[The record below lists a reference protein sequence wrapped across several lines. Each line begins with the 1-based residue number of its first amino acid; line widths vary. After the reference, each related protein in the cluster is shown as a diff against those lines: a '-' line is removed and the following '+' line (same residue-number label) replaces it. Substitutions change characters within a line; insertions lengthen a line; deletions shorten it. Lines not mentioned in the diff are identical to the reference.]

1 MTNAAFI
8 YPLISAT
15 CFGISNAYW
24 RKLEKAG
31 FSFQEAIFYRGFI
44 GVVLLSTLWL
54 VLQTTGNLTTLIN
67 LDKSI
72 LSNYHWLQTLLVC
85 IVCSLG
91 LVCFVPS
98 LKHKI
103 VAVAISLSSIN
114 VFGILTA
121 VIFLGE
127 AFLFK
132 HLISLAIAAIGV
144 LLIALKSNPTTKNI
158 TFGIRSIILPLLAA
172 FFWSVGYTLF
182 KIPLQWMGA
191 LTLGIIIETTVW
203 LVSIVLLVID
213 GKIPFAKIKN
223 AYVKMSHF
231 YVAGLLLVGGSLFVN
246 IALTKISIA
255 ELNILGMFTFP
266 ITIISAFLFYKET
279 PTIKEWI
286 GIVLIITSILYLTL
300 IK

>member
-24 RKLEKAG
+24 RKLEKTD

-44 GVVLLSTLWL
+44 GVVLLSTLWIVLHITNTLPPL
-54 VLQTTGNLTTLIN
+54 VY

-103 VAVAISLSSIN
+103 VAVAVSLSSIN
-114 VFGILTA
+114 IFGILTA
-121 VIFLGE
+121 VVFFGE
-127 AFLFK
+127 VFLFK

-144 LLIALKSNPTTKNI
+144 LLIALKSNSTTKNI
-158 TFGIRSIILPLLAA
+158 AFDIRSIILPLLAA
-172 FFWSVGYTLF
+172 FFWGVGYTLF

-191 LTLGIIIETTVW
+191 LTLGVIIEFVVW
-203 LVSIVLLVID
+203 VVSTILLLIGGFKPFGRLKQVLTQT
-213 GKIPFAKIKN
+213 P
-223 AYVKMSHF
+223 HF
-231 YVAGLLLVGGSLFVN
+231 YVAGLLLIGGSLFIN
-246 IALTKISIA
+246 IALTKLPIA

-266 ITIISAFLFYKET
+266 VSIVSAFLFYKEK

-286 GIVLIITSILYLTL
+286 GIVLIIASILYLTL